1 MNNGLPRYIF
11 WQMSYLPCHYLG
23 VSVTLLEFPL
33 LLMLP
38 RTINAPEVI
47 FYKPASHSTLQTKFM
62 GFHVH
67 VKRCLNPSDYF
78 FFVEQPFKWLIKSW
92 KKDNYTFSKAKVK
105 TYSFAVAQILKYLL
119 CSHRPYSITIRA
131 VIWIRYVLHIHNS
144 KFLLIH
150 VKRYLFRVKT
160 KMISF
165 HVKVKGVQVLFCFIN
180 RSEMPDWI
188 TRNAN

>member
-1 MNNGLPRYIF
+1 
-11 WQMSYLPCHYLG
+11 MSYLPCHYLG

-105 TYSFAVAQILKYLL
+105 TYSFATDSAQILKYTYTVSVL
-119 CSHRPYSITIRA
+119 TIKHDHKGNNLNQVF
-131 VIWIRYVLHIHNS
+131 VIHSSTQSFNIIHA
-144 KFLLIH
+144 KPL
-150 VKRYLFRVKT
+150 RVKT
-160 KMISF
+160 KMITF
-165 HVKVKGVQVLFCFIN
+165 HVKVKGVQVLFCSFN
-180 RSEMPDWI
+180 RSEMPD
-188 TRNAN
+188 

>member
-1 MNNGLPRYIF
+1 MANEL
-11 WQMSYLPCHYLG
+11 L
-23 VSVTLLEFPL
+23 TLSLFRSQRNTIGISTVADA
-33 LLMLP
+33 LP

-105 TYSFAVAQILKYLL
+105 TYSFATDTAQILKYTYTVSVL
-119 CSHRPYSITIRA
+119 TIK
-131 VIWIRYVLHIHNS
+131 HDH
-144 KFLLIH
+144 
-150 VKRYLFRVKT
+150 
-160 KMISF
+160 
-165 HVKVKGVQVLFCFIN
+165 KGNNLN
-180 RSEMPDWI
+180 
-188 TRNAN
+188 